1 MPSPA
6 DQYWI
11 DKILTALQNADLNEI
26 GIAEY
31 IQDYQGATRD
41 ISTLNLDAQL
51 ARMTVTE
58 LADHVDEIIHAHLI
72 NERVF
77 YLSAND
83 VFSLSRHR
91 QETEAGHLL
100 VFQECERLYQKY
112 DEFIHRNTLKDRQ
125 TRLREQ
131 GIKLFK
137 EKEERKAQTIDAF
150 RALNATNKRHILR
163 SIRHTSFKRDLQMG
177 FAGIQTVKPTTEPS
191 PPPLDNPRPIH
202 EGVAELDL
210 EQALEN
216 WNKENDHV
224 QSLLYPIIYQ
234 NYPSKD
240 QMKTKG
246 IKNFT
251 DNLKEQIVDFPEILS
266 VKVLDEL
273 TTEFEMDMQTSEH
286 EAFLFHLIH
295 LHNTFGERQEQKSK
309 EVRALENVLKNP
321 YQSFFDF
328 TSRINSAIS
337 FKEDNPEFDKIVREV
352 CRNNE
357 ITEVERAFLFEKAR
371 EYCIDEVKIESYLN
385 TPFIGR
391 GTFKV
396 FVDQI
401 CHDLIITDSELSY
414 IQEKAREYNV
424 PEEVLDQMIEDGLIQ
439 AQIHNS
445 LLRNSD
451 YYDFVL
457 ACLLCKVVCPESNS
471 ENLKWIITETT
482 KSDTQRI
489 EIKNNTSLALGTL
502 QPYLPMKIAD
512 GISAHSLL
520 EVLGLD
526 ILTHQNAIEL
536 YLKDTGEVRAGLD
549 DSKLEKQII
558 IDGTA
563 YMIVISQSPL
573 APLFWL
579 KNERGENHVFINS
592 DHEQYQ
598 SLNLDTLVSFLSVLF
613 HTKISFTDKTG
624 DIFARKF
631 SHHFE
636 LLNS

>member
-11 DKILTALQNADLNEI
+11 DKILNALETADLDET
-26 GIAEY
+26 GIASY
-31 IQDYQGATRD
+31 IESNQRSTRD
-41 ISTLNLDAQL
+41 LRTLHLDAKL
-51 ARMTVTE
+51 SRMASTEVT
-58 LADHVDEIIHAHLI
+58 DQVDAIIHAHLI
-72 NERVF
+72 NLRVF
-77 YLSAND
+77 YLPSRN
-83 VFSLSRHR
+83 VFSLSRER
-91 QETEAGHLL
+91 QEAEASHLL
-100 VFQECERLYQKY
+100 VFQECEKLYQKY
-112 DEFIHRNTLKDRQ
+112 DTFIQRNSVEDRQ
-125 TRLREQ
+125 NRLREE
-131 GIKLFK
+131 GKKIFK
-137 EKEERKAQTIDAF
+137 EKGNRLAQTIKAF
-150 RALNATNKRHILR
+150 TELNANNKRHILR
-163 SIRHTSFKRDLQMG
+163 SIHHSSFKRDLEMG
-177 FAGIQTVKPTTEPS
+177 FAGIQKGKATTKPSPSSTYNRSTTTE
-191 PPPLDNPRPIH
+191 IIT
-202 EGVAELDL
+202 EIDL

-224 QSLLYPIIYQ
+224 QSLLYSIIYQ
-234 NYPSKD
+234 NYPSKV
-240 QMKTKG
+240 QIKTKG
-246 IKNFT
+246 IRNFT
-251 DNLKEQIVDFPEILS
+251 NNLKEQIVHFPEILS

-295 LHNTFGERQEQKSK
+295 LHNTFDERQEQKSK
-309 EVRALENVLKNP
+309 EILALENVLNNP

-414 IQEKAREYNV
+414 IQEKAKEYNV

-471 ENLKWIITETT
+471 ENLKWIISETT
-482 KSDTQRI
+482 KSDIQRL

-502 QPYLPMKIAD
+502 QPYLPIKIAD

-526 ILTHQNAIEL
+526 ILPHQNAIEL

-549 DSKLEKQII
+549 DSNLEKQII
-558 IDGTA
+558 IDGTP
-563 YMIVISQSPL
+563 YIIVISKSPL

-598 SLNLDTLVSFLSVLF
+598 SLNLDTLVSFLTVLF